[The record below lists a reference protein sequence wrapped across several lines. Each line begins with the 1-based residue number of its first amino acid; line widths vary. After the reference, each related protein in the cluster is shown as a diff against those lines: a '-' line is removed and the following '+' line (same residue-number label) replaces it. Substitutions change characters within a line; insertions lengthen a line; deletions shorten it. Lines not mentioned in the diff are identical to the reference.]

1 MIRHLGEVSWVEHCS
16 EKLFH
21 QEIQCNTMQET
32 RTGIATSFKLIMGM
46 WAFFHKDLAAAII
59 VCCGISGIIL
69 QLKPF

>member
-1 MIRHLGEVSWVEHCS
+1 
-16 EKLFH
+16 
-21 QEIQCNTMQET
+21 MQER

-69 QLKPF
+69 QLKPFWLQRKA